1 MIYITGDC
9 HGDFRR
15 FSKRIFPE
23 QKDMSKNDYVII
35 CGDFGGIWNRD
46 SEDYNEKYN
55 LELLDNKSYTTL
67 FIDGNHENFDRL
79 NSYPVR
85 KWHGGNVHEIRPS
98 VLHLMRG
105 QVFEIDGMSF
115 FTFGG
120 ASSHDIDGGIL
131 EMDDPFF
138 AEKKRRLNREYVPYR
153 INKLS
158 WWQEELP
165 SYAEMEEGKK
175 NLREHGNKVDFIF
188 THCCSSSTQV
198 QISTASKPDIET
210 QYLEEIKQTVDY
222 KKWFF
227 GHYHLNRN
235 VNDKEI
241 VIYEQIIRIV

>member
-9 HGDFRR
+9 HGDFHR

-23 QKDMSKNDYVII
+23 QKDMSKDDYVII

-46 SEDYNEKYN
+46 GEDYNEKYN
-55 LELLDNKSYTTL
+55 LDLLANKSYTTL

-85 KWHGGNVHEIRPS
+85 EWHGGNVHEIRPS
-98 VLHLMRG
+98 VMHLMRG

-138 AEKKRRLNREYVPYR
+138 AEKKSRLNREYVP
-153 INKLS
+153 
-158 WWQEELP
+158 
-165 SYAEMEEGKK
+165 
-175 NLREHGNKVDFIF
+175 
-188 THCCSSSTQV
+188 
-198 QISTASKPDIET
+198 
-210 QYLEEIKQTVDY
+210 
-222 KKWFF
+222 
-227 GHYHLNRN
+227 
-235 VNDKEI
+235 
-241 VIYEQIIRIV
+241 